1 MFICTVF
8 LEFVWGVC
16 VGGWGLMWVP
26 GVHMETRRIYKTD
39 VGVVMDRE
47 VSVSLLTVSFSNELT
62 AAETNAKW
70 VKKTM
75 GVSHM

>member
-26 GVHMETRRIYKTD
+26 SVHMETRRIYKTD
-39 VGVVMDRE
+39 VGVVMDRG
-47 VSVSLLTVSFSNELT
+47 FSIT
-62 AAETNAKW
+62 P
-70 VKKTM
+70 
-75 GVSHM
+75 HC